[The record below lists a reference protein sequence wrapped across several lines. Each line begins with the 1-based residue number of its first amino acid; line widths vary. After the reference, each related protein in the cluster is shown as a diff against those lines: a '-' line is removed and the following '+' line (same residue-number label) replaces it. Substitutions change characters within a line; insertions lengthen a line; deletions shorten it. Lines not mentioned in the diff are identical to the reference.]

1 MDEII
6 SFEIFSDKQAILHFV
21 PAAFLPKIRKNT
33 AVAPPTLRFSFEDF
47 PRPKIGYDSYHMN
60 SNTIVKLKS
69 QITFLHRVPSG

>member
-1 MDEII
+1 MTAIKLSLNSFKYSCMDEII

-47 PRPKIGYDSYHMN
+47 PRPKIGYEVN
-60 SNTIVKLKS
+60 FNL
-69 QITFLHRVPSG
+69 